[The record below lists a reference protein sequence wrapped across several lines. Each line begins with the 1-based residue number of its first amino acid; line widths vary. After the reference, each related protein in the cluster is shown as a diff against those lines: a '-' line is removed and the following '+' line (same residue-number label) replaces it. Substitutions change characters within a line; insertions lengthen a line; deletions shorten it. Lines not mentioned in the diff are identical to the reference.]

1 MESHPLNLAHQQ
13 RRRAEAHL
21 KYNRFDEAI
30 ECHKNAAEHLLDVV
44 KIMEKLNKSPS
55 QSIVLRSLNIQ
66 RDYHIKQQD
75 IINIK
80 KNKYE
85 TVNSVENTK
94 CLSKD

>member
-1 MESHPLNLAHQQ
+1 
-13 RRRAEAHL
+13 
-21 KYNRFDEAI
+21 
-30 ECHKNAAEHLLDVV
+30 
-44 KIMEKLNKSPS
+44 MEKLNKSPS